1 MSSRKH
7 KNFLDDSLIST
18 QGNSIS
24 IEDSNFLND
33 QIIKKI
39 SPNSVL
45 RSMEILNEKINGW
58 ISIIF

>member
-1 MSSRKH
+1 MVCILTATSYHVTMSSRKH

-33 QIIKKI
+33 QIIKNL
-39 SPNSVL
+39 P
-45 RSMEILNEKINGW
+45 
-58 ISIIF
+58 